1 VPTARICADGQ
12 NLCRPPPSA
21 QPRSPS
27 AQQSSRRHSL
37 AVGTEPPGPTAAVG
51 TLWPSAQTLSVPTAR
66 SLAVGTWLYGGATDS
81 HRQRRQQVANG
92 VKWADGQAV
101 GTASPPNFLLPALI
115 RANFSRHFLCR
126 PTARPSAQVPAI
138 FPPPSLPP
146 FFPRPFSPANY
157 SRRFSPRRP
166 IYSYVFST
174 LTSATTFLSSS
185 KKHHRIL

>member
-1 VPTARICADGQ
+1 MERQEGEQLVAVVICALPCAVLASKAKAEVPNTMGTRRGAGGQ
-12 NLCRPPPSA
+12 NLCRRPPSA

-101 GTASPPNFLLPALI
+101 GTASPPNFPS
-115 RANFSRHFLCR
+115 SR
-126 PTARPSAQVPAI
+126 P
-138 FPPPSLPP
+138 
-146 FFPRPFSPANY
+146 Y
-157 SRRFSPRRP
+157 SRQFFAPLP
-166 IYSYVFST
+166 M
-174 LTSATTFLSSS
+174 
-185 KKHHRIL
+185 